1 VRDGISPGR
10 GGSCRLRRRSYDH
23 YPASDDVPFEHGRHD
38 DDRTD
43 RDRRWRHRHRRF
55 LGELLS
61 FLLLGLLAVLGVWLQ
76 RRVTRIEQQRRE
88 EEIRTQKRADLTA
101 RFDSKPNP
109 NPRLRVPEYR
119 LVLHNLGPAAAR
131 DVRFKIVALGDA
143 PPPTLADG
151 RASDFANAQPI
162 ALMDPGG
169 EFPLQVLVLAGTARI
184 VDVALHWTDE
194 EGPKEK
200 VLPLSLS

>member
-1 VRDGISPGR
+1 MESAPDAGDLAVYVGAATTTTLPPTTSPSSMVATTTIVPTATGGGGIDIA
-10 GGSCRLRRRSYDH
+10 GSW
-23 YPASDDVPFEHGRHD
+23 V
-38 DDRTD
+38 
-43 RDRRWRHRHRRF
+43 
-55 LGELLS
+55 ELLS

-101 RFDSKPNP
+101 RFDSKPTP
-109 NPRLRVPEYR
+109 TPRLRVPDYR

-131 DVRFKIVALGDA
+131 DVRFKIVALSDD

-151 RASDFANAQPI
+151 RASDFADAQPI